1 VRLVVAPDAQEGTRR
16 VVIDRTRT
24 LPGRGA
30 YVCRAALGD
39 APNRECLRL
48 ATRSRRLTRTL
59 RSQVPISAELVESL
73 TGA

>member
-1 VRLVVAPDAQEGTRR
+1 VRLAVAADARDGTPRI
-16 VVIDRTRT
+16 VIDRART

-39 APNRECLRL
+39 APERECLRL